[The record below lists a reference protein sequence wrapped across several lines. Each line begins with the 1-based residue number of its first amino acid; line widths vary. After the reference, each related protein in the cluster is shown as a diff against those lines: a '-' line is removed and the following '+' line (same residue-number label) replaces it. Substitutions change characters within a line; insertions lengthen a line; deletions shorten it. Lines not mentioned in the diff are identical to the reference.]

1 MLSSIAENDVNYSA
15 AEEDSD
21 GDDE

>member
-1 MLSSIAENDVNYSA
+1 MLSGIAENDVNYSA
-15 AEEDSD
+15 AEEDGD

>member
-15 AEEDSD
+15 AEEDGD